1 MLIILARRGW
11 TFVKGR
17 SEGQALLQSY
27 DVFVPDQVTDRV
39 AEAEVERFCSRG
51 GDLLCRLVLF
61 PLV

>member
-1 MLIILARRGW
+1 MLIIFARCGW

-17 SEGQALLQSY
+17 SEGETVLQSY
-27 DVFVPDQVTDRV
+27 DVFVPDLVSGRV
-39 AEAEVERFCSRG
+39 AEDGVERFCSRG